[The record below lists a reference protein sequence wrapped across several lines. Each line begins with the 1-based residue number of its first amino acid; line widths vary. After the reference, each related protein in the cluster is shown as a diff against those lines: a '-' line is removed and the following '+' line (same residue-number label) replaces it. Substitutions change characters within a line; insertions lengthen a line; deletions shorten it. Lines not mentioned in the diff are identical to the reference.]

1 MLPPGLYLSPH
12 HPLHSIRFTI
22 ILATTNCATHYQ
34 GTICPS
40 ARDLILTLVAMVW
53 GGSAKHARG
62 QRVGLDHVLQDE
74 E

>member
-1 MLPPGLYLSPH
+1 MEANYL
-12 HPLHSIRFTI
+12 
-22 ILATTNCATHYQ
+22 
-34 GTICPS
+34 
-40 ARDLILTLVAMVW
+40 AMVW